1 MASATLNAERLL
13 IAWLQ
18 YLILEQCNGNNRPL
32 DCVQLG
38 KERLAPISAKFAR
51 KCKSAVSLSCVNRCS
66 ATTFMMQCA

>member
-1 MASATLNAERLL
+1 MACIQERPMMAR
-13 IAWLQ
+13 IR
-18 YLILEQCNGNNRPL
+18 YVILDQWDGGNPPL
-32 DCVQLG
+32 DRVQLG